1 MSKPCGCGLTKDP
14 SGNCDGSHK
23 SLTPAKSIP
32 FDKITIRVMSH
43 QNQKVKFV
51 FPSIANNKGL
61 MRNMGFVIS
70 DPNYDAKM
78 EAIRNRKPFSEN
90 GKAPEPAKE
99 SFAPPVEAPKPEVK
113 IEQPKGESVLEFA
126 ERKKAQDDF
135 ASLPKPKRAYK
146 KRATKTETNPTV

>member
-1 MSKPCGCGLTKDP
+1 MSKPCGCGLTKDS

-90 GKAPEPAKE
+90 GKASEPAKE
-99 SFAPPVEAPKPEVK
+99 SFATPTEQPKLEPK
-113 IEQPKGESVLEFA
+113 IEQPKNEVSAPEIKGEPKT
-126 ERKKAQDDF
+126 RK
-135 ASLPKPKRAYK
+135 PR
-146 KRATKTETNPTV
+146 RTKEQMAADKLKQTA

>member
-1 MSKPCGCGLTKDP
+1 
-14 SGNCDGSHK
+14 
-23 SLTPAKSIP
+23 
-32 FDKITIRVMSH
+32 MSH

-99 SFAPPVEAPKPEVK
+99 SFASPVEAPKPEVK
-113 IEQPKGESVLEFA
+113 IEQPKGELPPLAPEA
-126 ERKKAQDDF
+126 KA
-135 ASLPKPKRAYK
+135 KRAYK
-146 KRATKTETNPTV
+146 KREPKTKTVTNQTV